1 MLNPILSFSA
11 TRRMRSFKTLMI
23 ALAWLLVM
31 LGAALLIMGHLF
43 GTEASI
49 NSLRSGVSCYQI
61 LIIVQFVLI
70 VLVAPA
76 MTSGAIAGERERQTL
91 ELLLVTNTR
100 SFRIVWGKAMESFAM
115 LALLTVCGL
124 PVMCLT
130 LIAGAVTLPQ
140 ILAGE
145 LFLLVMAFAAVCV
158 GVLSS
163 AIAKSTV
170 GSSILTVG
178 SSILSYVILLAIG
191 LLASVPLLIIPNEET
206 VSLVYDQS
214 RMNAI
219 SAATALGMISP
230 ILFMNPGY
238 ALLALLQGQ
247 TGMLTSLLQ
256 YQSGGRIFYE
266 FVLMNRAGGETVALI
281 CCGAITVLALI
292 LILAAAFVLRGNGLK
307 AAKRTRA
314 SGT

>member
-11 TRRMRSFKTLMI
+11 TRRMRSFKTLLI

-49 NSLRSGVSCYQI
+49 YSLRSGVSCYQI

-170 GSSILTVG
+170 GSSIL
-178 SSILSYVILLAIG
+178 SYVILLAIG

-281 CCGAITVLALI
+281 CCGAITVLALA

>member
-49 NSLRSGVSCYQI
+49 YSLRSGVSCYQI

-170 GSSILTVG
+170 GSSIL
-178 SSILSYVILLAIG
+178 SYVILLAIG
-191 LLASVPLLIIPNEET
+191 LLASIPLLIIPNEET
-206 VSLVYDQS
+206 VSLVYDQG

-219 SAATALGMISP
+219 TPAAALGMISP
-230 ILFMNPGY
+230 ILFVNPGY

-247 TGMLTSLLQ
+247 TGMLTSMLQ
-256 YQSGGRIFYE
+256 YQSGGRLFYE
-266 FVLMNRAGGETVALI
+266 FVLMNRAGGENVALI
-281 CCGAITVLALI
+281 CCGAITVLALA

>member
-11 TRRMRSFKTLMI
+11 TRRMRSFKTLLI
-23 ALAWLLVM
+23 AGAWLLVM
-31 LGAALLIMGHLF
+31 LGTALLMMGRLF
-43 GTEASI
+43 GTDATFY
-49 NSLRSGVSCYQI
+49 SLRSGVSCYQL

-70 VLVAPA
+70 ILVAPA

-115 LALLTVCGL
+115 LALLIVCGL

-140 ILAGE
+140 ILTGE

-163 AIAKSTV
+163 AIAKS
-170 GSSILTVG
+170 TVG

>member
-43 GTEASI
+43 GAEASI
-49 NSLRSGVSCYQI
+49 YSLRSGVSCYQI

-140 ILAGE
+140 IPSE
-145 LFLLVMAFAAVCV
+145 NF
-158 GVLSS
+158 
-163 AIAKSTV
+163 
-170 GSSILTVG
+170 
-178 SSILSYVILLAIG
+178 
-191 LLASVPLLIIPNEET
+191 
-206 VSLVYDQS
+206 
-214 RMNAI
+214 
-219 SAATALGMISP
+219 
-230 ILFMNPGY
+230 
-238 ALLALLQGQ
+238 
-247 TGMLTSLLQ
+247 
-256 YQSGGRIFYE
+256 
-266 FVLMNRAGGETVALI
+266 
-281 CCGAITVLALI
+281 
-292 LILAAAFVLRGNGLK
+292 
-307 AAKRTRA
+307 
-314 SGT
+314 